1 MTTQTEEAPPAAE
14 EAGEAHVLIGA
25 RLREAERIHH
35 FIAPAGSDDPQI
47 YPGDY
52 IVVDR
57 GHGEIMARVATVGE
71 PSRTTPARNSRY
83 IIRLADAEDR
93 ERAAQSQQIAE
104 RVLADMRR
112 LVAETGIGIYPVAVE
127 PNLDATRAT
136 AHFHAENH
144 VDFRDLV
151 EELEALHEIDIDMQH
166 AGPRERAKLVDGHD
180 ICGLRLCCASWM
192 TEFPKV
198 GIRQAKAQDL
208 SLNPDTISGVCGR
221 IFCCLTFEH
230 DVYREMRGTLPKL
243 GKRVSTPAGM
253 GKVVKLNVLK
263 QTATIRLDD
272 HPERVDVPAAEI
284 GLTVR
289 TEDAPNQAAID
300 AEREEAER
308 ASALR
313 QAAAPAGAEIE
324 QPEREPA
331 APTDDAP
338 QRRRRRRRQE
348 SEPTEDGS
356 PQPRQRR
363 ERSQPAQ
370 KRERERDAEPSADP
384 GNERDRERDHDGSP
398 QRRRRRRAPTD
409 REAPPADRPR
419 RRPDAPSARDSAPAE
434 SESPRPR
441 RRRRRR
447 PADGQE
453 DSSDD

>member
-1 MTTQTEEAPPAAE
+1 MTTQTNDAPPATE
-14 EAGEAHVLIGA
+14 EDADAHVLIGA
-25 RLREAERIHH
+25 RLQEAARIYH
-35 FIAPAGSDDPQI
+35 FIAPAGPEDPAI

-52 IVVDR
+52 VIVDR
-57 GHGEIMARVATVGE
+57 GHGEAMARVATVGE
-71 PSRTTPARNSRY
+71 PSTAAPARNSRS

-93 ERAAQSQQIAE
+93 ERALEAE
-104 RVLADMRR
+104 QFGERILADMRR
-112 LVAETGIGIYPVAVE
+112 LVAESDIELYPVAVE

-136 AHFHAENH
+136 AHFHADNH

-151 EELEALHEIDIDMQH
+151 GEIEDRHDIDIEMQH

-180 ICGLRLCCASWM
+180 ICGLRLCCSSWM

-230 DVYREMRGTLPKL
+230 DVYREMRGTLPKV

-253 GKVVKLNVLK
+253 GKVIKLNVLK

-300 AEREEAER
+300 AEREEAEHAR
-308 ASALR
+308 ALR
-313 QAAAPAGAEIE
+313 NAAAPAGAEVE
-324 QPEREPA
+324 QPSREPA
-331 APTDDAP
+331 ARTDEAP
-338 QRRRRRRRQE
+338 QRRRRRRTQE
-348 SEPTEDGS
+348 SEPTEGGS

-363 ERSQPAQ
+363 QRSKPA
-370 KRERERDAEPSADP
+370 KPARERDQDR
-384 GNERDRERDHDGSP
+384 GTERDTDQNKGRDRAEAP
-398 QRRRRRRAPTD
+398 QRRRRRRAPTE
-409 REAPPADRPR
+409 RQTPAERPR
-419 RRPDAPSARDSAPAE
+419 RRPDPPAARDSAPAE
-434 SESPRPR
+434 SENLRPR

-447 PADGQE
+447 PSEGQE
-453 DSSDD
+453 RPSDD

>member
-1 MTTQTEEAPPAAE
+1 MTTQTDDAPPAAE
-14 EAGEAHVLIGA
+14 EAGETHVLIGA

-35 FIAPAGSDDPQI
+35 FIAPAGPDAPQV

-52 IVVDR
+52 VVVDR
-57 GHGEIMARVATVGE
+57 GHGETMARVATVGE
-71 PSRTTPARNSRY
+71 PSTAQPARNSRY

-93 ERAAQSQQIAE
+93 ERASESQQLGE

-112 LVAETGIGIYPVAVE
+112 LVAETGIELYPVAVE

-136 AHFHAENH
+136 AHFHSDNH

-151 EELEALHEIDIDMQH
+151 EEVEELHDIDIDMQH

-300 AEREEAER
+300 AEHEEAER
-308 ASALR
+308 ARALR

-324 QPEREPA
+324 QPEPEPA
-331 APTDDAP
+331 ARTDEAP

-348 SEPTEDGS
+348 SEPTEAS
-356 PQPRQRR
+356 PPQPRQRR
-363 ERSQPAQ
+363 ERSRPAQ
-370 KRERERDAEPSADP
+370 KP
-384 GNERDRERDHDGSP
+384 DRERDSERESKGDTERDRAGAP
-398 QRRRRRRAPTD
+398 PRRRRRRAPTD
-409 REAPPADRPR
+409 REAPSADRPR
-419 RRPDAPSARDSAPAE
+419 RRQDPPSARDSAPTE
-434 SESPRPR
+434 SEKPRLR

-447 PADGQE
+447 SAEDQE
-453 DSSDD
+453 RSSDD